1 MHHTFW
7 IISFSPIAQL
17 QSNFSN
23 ATCFEELT
31 KYNEFSCLWNALDAC
46 FKNSTPWKCAYT

>member
-1 MHHTFW
+1 MDMHHTFW

-23 ATCFEELT
+23 ATCCEELT
-31 KYNEFSCLWNALDAC
+31 KYNEFSCLIKTGCML
-46 FKNSTPWKCAYT
+46 